1 MTPKPEFIFIV
12 KVKPDVR
19 WHNQQSVHDYH
30 ELIVVLSGIMH
41 ISSGDQQVELR
52 TGEAA
57 LYPAGVPHW
66 ENSDENEPVES
77 CFLVFKDPRLSGD
90 RIVVNKAQGIFLR
103 PLAAALYEQSIS
115 GVKCAFGNEILA
127 LMLKI
132 FAVPASAEDKPSGL
146 IRKVHAFMHRNL
158 GSALSLA
165 DLAGSAGLSKYHFLR
180 QYRRETGRTPI
191 QVLWEMR
198 CAEALSL
205 LKYTALPIKEI
216 AARTGFSDS
225 AHFSRRL
232 KAFSGKLP
240 RQLRKN

>member
-1 MTPKPEFIFIV
+1 MPPKPEFIFIG

-19 WHNQQSVHDYH
+19 WHNQQSVHEHH

-66 ENSDENEPVES
+66 EHSDENEPVES
-77 CFLVFKDPRLSGD
+77 CFLVFKDPRFSED
-90 RIVVNKAQGIFLR
+90 RIVINKDQGIFLR

-115 GVKCAFGNEILA
+115 GGECAFGNEILA

-146 IRKVHAFMHRNL
+146 VRKVNTFMHRNL
-158 GSALSLA
+158 GSSLSLA

-225 AHFSRRL
+225 AHFSRRI
-232 KAFSGKLP
+232 KEFSGKLP
-240 RQLRKN
+240 RQFRDN

>member
-1 MTPKPEFIFIV
+1 MGMNPEFIFIG

-19 WHNQQSVHDYH
+19 WHNHQSVHEHH
-30 ELIVVLSGIMH
+30 ELIVVLGGIMH
-41 ISSGDQQVELR
+41 ISSGNRQLELR

-66 ENSDENEPVES
+66 ERSDENEPVES
-77 CFLVFKDPRLSGD
+77 CFLVFNDRDLSGD

-103 PLAAALYEQSIS
+103 PLAAALYEQTIS
-115 GVKCAFGNEILA
+115 GGGSAFGNEILA

-132 FAVPASAEDKPSGL
+132 FAAPASEEDKPSGL
-146 IRKVHAFMHRNL
+146 VRKVNAFMHRNL

-165 DLAGSAGLSKYHFLR
+165 DLAESAGLSKYHFLR

-191 QVLWEMR
+191 QTLWEMR

-205 LKYTALPIKEI
+205 LKYTSLPIKEI

-225 AHFSRRL
+225 AHFSRRI
-232 KAFSGKLP
+232 KEFSGKLP
-240 RQLRKN
+240 RQFRGS